1 VFAQFRTTESDVDGE
16 GGAMNRK
23 NIIRWIAAVVL
34 AGGLGA
40 AVLLAAAI
48 FDESFGWNDALGFSL
63 LLAGLG
69 VLFVT
74 TRYAHRHQSL

>member
-1 VFAQFRTTESDVDGE
+1 
-16 GGAMNRK
+16 MNRK
-23 NIIRWIAAVVL
+23 DIIRWIAAVVL

-40 AVLLAAAI
+40 AVLLVAAI

-63 LLAGLG
+63 LLAGLA